1 MPLNKLHLDLHYL
14 TDNRL
19 LFVSFSQHNIA
30 KIVQNLNQNK
40 AHDHDNISMCMLKV
54 CGSSIYKPLKMI
66 FKQHIKTSVFLSE
79 KMKKNE
85 KGNIVSIHKKGDKQ
99 ALKNYRP
106 FKFQCS
112 KIQNQMILAL
122 ISFLFITHEIY
133 ESFDVGLE
141 VRSVYLDISKAF
153 DKKRL
158 S

>member
-79 KMKKNE
+79 KMKKM
-85 KGNIVSIHKKGDKQ
+85 KKV
-99 ALKNYRP
+99 
-106 FKFQCS
+106 
-112 KIQNQMILAL
+112 I
-122 ISFLFITHEIY
+122 
-133 ESFDVGLE
+133 
-141 VRSVYLDISKAF
+141 
-153 DKKRL
+153 
-158 S
+158 